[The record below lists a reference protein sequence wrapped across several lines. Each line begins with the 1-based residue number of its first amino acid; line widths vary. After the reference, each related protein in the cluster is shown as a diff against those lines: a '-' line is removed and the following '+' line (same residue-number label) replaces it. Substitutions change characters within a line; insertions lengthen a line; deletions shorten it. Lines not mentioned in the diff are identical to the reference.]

1 MGDSPIIF
9 IMIAVCFI
17 IMISISIYNFVR
29 IGNLKNESAELE
41 ISLKNESQ
49 SNIEKN
55 EAKVLSSID
64 KVKSELKADMLSTIK
79 NVKEEQVDADTSQDA
94 LITKNKADILLVQSN
109 IDNVIKPKLVDF
121 DGNFKSLE
129 GAIESN
135 KSGIEAVGTS
145 ITQLNTQLSTQFNTQ
160 YDQLSEEIKKINDSQ
175 FEDKIGKLQAA
186 QTKIQ
191 SELVGIN
198 VNKQSIANNKAALE
212 TVNKT
217 VKEITDEV
225 DDVSGDFMSLA
236 DKTLELANV
245 VDDHDLI
252 VKSL

>member
-1 MGDSPIIF
+1 MSDSPIIL
-9 IMIAVCFI
+9 ILIAVCFI

-29 IGNLKNESAELE
+29 IGNLKNASAELE
-41 ISLKNESQ
+41 ISLKKDSESNVEKNVAVVM
-49 SNIEKN
+49 SNIT
-55 EAKVLSSID
+55 
-64 KVKSELKADMLSTIK
+64 KVKTELKEDMIK
-79 NVKEEQVDADTSQDA
+79 KIKKVEKEQNNADTTQDT
-94 LITKNKADILLVQSN
+94 LIKKNKEDILLVQSN
-109 IDNVIKPKLVDF
+109 IDNVIKPKLADF

-145 ITQLNTQLSTQFNTQ
+145 ITQLSTQLSTQFNTQ

-198 VNKQSIANNKAALE
+198 VNKQSIANNKVALE

-217 VKEITDEV
+217 VKELTGEV
-225 DDVSGDFMSLA
+225 EDVSGDFMSLA
-236 DKTLELANV
+236 DKTLQLANV

-252 VKSL
+252 VKTL